1 LAEQPLRGKTA
12 LVSGA
17 ASPIGMGRSMALALA
32 AAGARVALMDVDGVA
47 LNERADEARQAGG
60 GDCVLTIVGDV
71 SAPADCQT
79 AVQRTVGELGGLDVL
94 VNNAGIQLRRTH
106 STDVPWHAEFWE
118 TAPEQ
123 WNHLI
128 GINLNGQFYM
138 ARAAA
143 PHMLAKRWGRIIGVT
158 TSHSAMVAK
167 GNSPYGPS
175 KAGHEA
181 LVAIMAA
188 DLEGTGVTAN
198 VLVPGG
204 GVDTNLAPPGVDRR
218 GWLDPAVML
227 APLLWL
233 ASEQSD
239 GVNGRRFIAR
249 DWDDNLP
256 LPDRLA
262 RASAAAGWPT
272 ALMHVAGG

>member
-1 LAEQPLRGKTA
+1 LVEQPLNGKTA
-12 LVSGA
+12 LVTGA
-17 ASPIGMGRSMALALA
+17 ASPIGMGRAMALALA
-32 AAGARVALMDVDGVA
+32 GAGARVAMMDVDGEG
-47 LNERADEARQAGG
+47 LNQRADEARQAAGA
-60 GDCVLTIVGDV
+60 DAVLTIVGDV
-71 SAPADCQT
+71 SKPADCES
-79 AVQRTVGELGGLDVL
+79 AVQRTIRELGGLDVL
-94 VNNAGIQLRRTH
+94 VNNAGIQLKRTR

-118 TAPEQ
+118 TSPEQ
-123 WNHLI
+123 WNFLM

-138 ARAAA
+138 SRAAA
-143 PHMLAKRWGRIIGVT
+143 AHMLAKRWGRIIGIT
-158 TSHSAMVAK
+158 TGHSAMVSK
-167 GNSPYGPS
+167 GNSPYGPA

-204 GVDTNLAPPGVDRR
+204 GVDTNLAPQGVDRT

-233 ASEQSD
+233 ASEHSD
-239 GVNGRRFIAR
+239 GVNGLRIIAK
-249 DWDDNLP
+249 DWDANRAF
-256 LPDRLA
+256 PDRLA

-272 ALMHVAGG
+272 R